1 MTEQKTITAVA
12 FEPGNGLGELPLNFQ
27 MLPFPKTWKALFGD
41 LQREVAPNRNGYA
54 AVPIW
59 SLNSALRALAPD
71 LVTINK
77 WAAGYK
83 AEHWLVAKRPSHTE
97 ALFLIVR
104 AWMDAEFQR
113 AATAS
118 REKVL
123 GAIQADDLV
132 WQDEVVDI
140 AKAGKL
146 PNGTV
151 DPHPL
156 TYNVLPN
163 HLAWSI
169 ETASTP
175 IKLGGETLTLR
186 RMALEPGASGAELV
200 SWPPHE
206 GRKGNR
212 TGLFS
217 YFFRFTVQTIAFNC
231 RPVVYLH
238 IGIRRWITEPTG
250 IPSGTSVVIETS
262 VPWLKQFDAAN
273 SLTGTA
279 VNCLPKSQD
288 FRLVYRDK
296 LSEIL
301 DALHVNKLPDLN
313 EMKDDPERWIR
324 SKSGISAAFVF
335 SERLKNRHA
344 VGTGVSADERRKLVE
359 QIAPVLEQCGF
370 VMSAPLTPAF
380 QRPIAVSNPFFASAS
395 QKRKTET
402 EEEFT
407 DRKRVERVGRLMA
420 AANDTIDLE
429 VLYQS
434 SSVLSSLK
442 RTLAECIGEPHE
454 QGETTWEWNLDK
466 VRLSLAWRELG
477 ALGRNLDLP
486 HGRSNP
492 ADRVAAAY
500 IDRISEFKKC
510 LPQTKSPTGTIVE
523 LAGEEVFKSAPE
535 QDPKD
540 AIRLALAATGRVSQF
555 MTPAEGVEL
564 LSGPDHRARASWYD
578 LFRQLGVGLEL
589 PGTDTCGLPP
599 GIRVVGVWLIKR
611 TKRNSSTK
619 TTGFLPVAV
628 YWDSRDDMVYALING
643 INKPLPYP
651 DALIAVGAGGAAW
664 LNDEADTVQFVRSLL
679 DELKGGGDTLVIC
692 DKHNLGTA
700 WKWLNNNRIQ
710 KDAITFASERPVY
723 ASSFPGIRV
732 LRIRSESSNFETPE
746 WYREKGRDTKFAKG
760 LWYVSDR
767 VFGST
772 YGKPTQAK
780 MASHYTSKLAPWMN
794 SNREK
799 TFDPRPQDNLP
810 NPGFYEFTLTCL
822 QDGDD
827 PASWAL
833 LAHVLRDAAVHFS
846 DAIARPYPLLLAQ
859 RIEEYAIPVEPSGSD
874 SHSLPTRSA
883 ARSSR
888 R

>member
-1 MTEQKTITAVA
+1 MTEQKTITTVA
-12 FEPGNGLGELPLNFQ
+12 FEPADGLSELPLNFQ
-27 MLPFPKTWKALFGD
+27 MLPFPKSWKSLFGD
-41 LQREVAPNRNGYA
+41 LQREVAPNRDGYA
-54 AVPIW
+54 TVPIW

-83 AEHWLVAKRPSHTE
+83 AEHWLLAQRPVCTD
-97 ALFLIVR
+97 ALFLIAR
-104 AWMDAEFQR
+104 AWMDAEFQQ

-118 REKVL
+118 HDRVL
-123 GAIQADDLV
+123 NAIQADDLM
-132 WQDEVVDI
+132 WQDEVIDI
-140 AKAGKL
+140 TSAGTL
-146 PNGTV
+146 SNGTV

-156 TYNVLPN
+156 TYNMLPN
-163 HLAWSI
+163 HLAWCI
-169 ETASTP
+169 ETSPTS

-186 RMALEPGASGAELV
+186 RMALEPGTSGAELV

-212 TGLFS
+212 PGLFS
-217 YFFRFTVQTIAFNC
+217 YFFRFTVQTIAFNH

-250 IPSGTSVVIETS
+250 IPSGTSVVIETR
-262 VPWLKQFDAAN
+262 VPWLKHIDAAT
-273 SLTGTA
+273 SLTGTS

-301 DALHVNKLPDLN
+301 DALQVNKLPDLN

-324 SKSGISAAFVF
+324 RENGISAAFVF

-344 VGTGVSADERRKLVE
+344 VGAGVSADERRKLVE
-359 QIAPVLEQCGF
+359 QIAPILAACGF
-370 VMSAPLTPAF
+370 VLRGPLTSAF
-380 QRPIAVSNPFFASAS
+380 QRSVAVSNPFFASTS
-395 QKRKTET
+395 QQRKTET

-407 DRKRVERVGRLMA
+407 DRKRVERVGRLTA
-420 AANDTIDLE
+420 AASDAIHLE

-442 RTLAECIGEPHE
+442 KTLAECIGEPHE
-454 QGETTWEWNLDK
+454 QGETTWEWNLNE
-466 VRLSLAWRELG
+466 VTLSLTWRELG
-477 ALGRNLDLP
+477 GLGRNLDLP
-486 HGRSNP
+486 HARSNP
-492 ADRVAAAY
+492 AGRIAAAY
-500 IDRISEFKKC
+500 LDRIDEFKQC
-510 LPQTKSPTGTIVE
+510 LPQSKSPRGTIVE
-523 LAGEEVFKSAPE
+523 LAGEDVFKSTPD

-555 MTPAEGVEL
+555 ITPAEGMEL

-578 LFRQLGVGLEL
+578 LFRQLGVGLKL
-589 PGTDTCGLPP
+589 PSTDMFGLPP
-599 GIRVVGVWLIKR
+599 GIRVVGVWLVKR

-643 INKPLPYP
+643 INKPLTYP
-651 DALIAVGAGGAAW
+651 EALIAVGTGDAAW
-664 LNDEADTVQFVRSLL
+664 LNEEADAVHFVRSLL
-679 DELKGGGDTLVIC
+679 DEMKGGGDTLVIC
-692 DKHNLGTA
+692 DKHNLGPA

-710 KDAITFASERPVY
+710 KDAIAFGSERPVP
-723 ASSFPGIRV
+723 ASSFPGIRI

-746 WYREKGRDTKFAKG
+746 WYREKERDTKFAKG
-760 LWYVSDR
+760 LWCVSDR

-810 NPGFYEFTLTCL
+810 NPGFYEFTVACL
-822 QDGDD
+822 QNGDD
-827 PASWAL
+827 PASWAA
-833 LAHVLRDAAVHFS
+833 LAHVHRDAAVHFS
-846 DAIARPYPLLLAQ
+846 AAIARPYPLLLAE
-859 RIEEYAIPVEPSGSD
+859 RIEEYAIPFELSGSVP
-874 SHSLPTRSA
+874 HPLPARSA